1 MANRKQ
7 RRMAKAPGMTYAQQL
22 SMQKYQRAAVEA
34 AVYNEGCQIQS
45 EIRTQRALWMAAIA
59 MHNAFGIGK
68 DRFQKWAAELDKVLA
83 WYTEMLENVDDVYAN
98 EKLRR
103 AAQQI
108 TGIEIK
114 PLWDEE
120 MTDMIKAREAV
131 LRERDGK

>member
-22 SMQKYQRAAVEA
+22 SLQKYQRAAVEA
-34 AVYNEGCQIQS
+34 AVYNDGCQIQS
-45 EIRTQRALWMAAIA
+45 EIRTQRALWMACIA

-68 DRFQKWAAELDKVLA
+68 DRFQRWAEEMQKVVE
-83 WYTEMLENVDDVYAN
+83 WYEEMLTNVDDVYAN

-120 MTDMIKAREAV
+120 MADMIKAREAV
-131 LRERDGK
+131 LREQAGK

>member
-22 SMQKYQRAAVEA
+22 SLQKYQRAAVEA
-34 AVYNEGCQIQS
+34 AVYNDGCQIQS
-45 EIRTQRALWMAAIA
+45 EIRTQRALWMACIA

-68 DRFQKWAAELDKVLA
+68 DRFQRWAEEMQKVVE
-83 WYTEMLENVDDVYAN
+83 WYEEMLTNVDDVYAN

-108 TGIEIK
+108 SGIEIK

-120 MTDMIKAREAV
+120 MADMIKAREAV
-131 LRERDGK
+131 LREQAGK

>member
-22 SMQKYQRAAVEA
+22 SLQKYQRAAVEA
-34 AVYNEGCQIQS
+34 AVYNDGCQIQS
-45 EIRTQRALWMAAIA
+45 EIRTQRALWMACIA

-68 DRFQKWAAELDKVLA
+68 DRFQRWAE
-83 WYTEMLENVDDVYAN
+83 EMLKVVEWYEEMLTNVDDVYAN

-108 TGIEIK
+108 SGIEIK

-120 MTDMIKAREAV
+120 MADMIKAREAV
-131 LRERDGK
+131 LREQAGK

>member
-22 SMQKYQRAAVEA
+22 SLQKYQRAAVEA
-34 AVYNEGCQIQS
+34 AVYNDGCQIQS
-45 EIRTQRALWMAAIA
+45 EIRTQRALWMACIA

-68 DRFQKWAAELDKVLA
+68 DRFQKWAEEMQKVVE
-83 WYTEMLENVDDVYAN
+83 WYEEMLTNVDDVYAN

-108 TGIEIK
+108 SGIEIK

-120 MTDMIKAREAV
+120 MADMIKAREAV
-131 LRERDGK
+131 LREQAGK

>member
-22 SMQKYQRAAVEA
+22 SLQKYQRAAVEA
-34 AVYNEGCQIQS
+34 AVYNDGCQIQS
-45 EIRTQRALWMAAIA
+45 EIRTQRALWMACIA

-68 DRFQKWAAELDKVLA
+68 DRFQKWAVEMQKVVE
-83 WYTEMLENVDDVYAN
+83 WYEEMLTNVDDVYAN

-108 TGIEIK
+108 SGIEIK

-120 MTDMIKAREAV
+120 MADMIKAREAV
-131 LRERDGK
+131 LREQAGK